1 MNRRAG
7 EVVIDTWL
15 FEERKKKPS
24 RASDERQAA
33 AGAQALRDLWH
44 G

>member
-1 MNRRAG
+1 MNRRAR

-15 FEERKKKPS
+15 FEEKKKKPS

-33 AGAQALRDLWH
+33 AGALRDLWH